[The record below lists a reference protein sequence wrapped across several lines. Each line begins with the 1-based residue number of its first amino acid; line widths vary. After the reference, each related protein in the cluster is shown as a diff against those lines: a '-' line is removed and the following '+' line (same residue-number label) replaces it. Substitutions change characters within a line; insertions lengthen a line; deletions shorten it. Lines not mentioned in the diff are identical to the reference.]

1 MRLKRKGFLFMN
13 QQKIQKRAKFFALIF
28 QFLFFLFVFLTV
40 IALILLVFFHY
51 PLTFDIKKPSE
62 NFGLF
67 FNYSQTFDSTSET
80 MLRNLS
86 LARLILYNSLLIII
100 FYQTKQLFEKISYG
114 LPVFDSKIIQQL
126 NNIAFWLYV
135 YALAPMIIDP
145 IISYIFTRSFEIR
158 IGIDASLLFAIGV
171 SLLIEGFKY
180 GAVLQYEVDETV

>member
-1 MRLKRKGFLFMN
+1 
-13 QQKIQKRAKFFALIF
+13 
-28 QFLFFLFVFLTV
+28 
-40 IALILLVFFHY
+40 
-51 PLTFDIKKPSE
+51 
-62 NFGLF
+62 
-67 FNYSQTFDSTSET
+67 

>member
-1 MRLKRKGFLFMN
+1 MN
-13 QQKIQKRAKFFALIF
+13 LQKIQKRAKFFALIF

-51 PLTFDIKKPSE
+51 PLTFDIKKSSE

-100 FYQTKQLFEKISYG
+100 FYQTKQLFKKISYG

-171 SLLIEGFKY
+171 SLLIEVFKY